1 MEEIFRK
8 FSSRDGKMSKVGGR
22 EGHEKVGRQMADAFY
37 PFVGEGPADIPGL
50 ATPAAGQQGNVA
62 DTQPTPAPGA
72 VATQNPTP
80 ENSQIGDPMATPQ
93 PPTSPAHAGARPET
107 TPDPKVHVLGAVVS
121 NPARIAVFDDPAAAP
136 RVVVVQPKDIRTYLE
151 EVTATVTRLAK
162 EQGGRIS
169 FTVIR
174 EVVENL
180 VHAYF
185 IEPTISILDGGNTIR
200 FSDQGPGIS
209 EKSRALE
216 YGTTSAT
223 EEMKRYIRGV
233 GSGLPYAQQYMED
246 HGGTLTIEDNIHSG
260 TIVTISLPTG
270 GSTMLKRGVAGAEG
284 IAAQMANAQ
293 LAGMPY
299 AATPMPGVPAP
310 GASQMMAPQRGMAQP
325 ANNQL
330 ADYPQQDIPMPGY
343 PQQVG
348 YPTQQMPGYQQQP
361 AFAQQGYAPYGYPQP
376 HPYGTYQPAY
386 QQVAGPQQAAP
397 EPPATAPQPGAGAI
411 LDLSDRAQ
419 QVLEWLAEHESV
431 GPTDLTK
438 AYGGSLSTWTRQLQ
452 ELEDQGIL
460 RKRGQKRYLT
470 SAGRTLI

>member
-1 MEEIFRK
+1 M
-8 FSSRDGKMSKVGGR
+8 
-22 EGHEKVGRQMADAFY
+22 
-37 PFVGEGPADIPGL
+37 
-50 ATPAAGQQGNVA
+50 
-62 DTQPTPAPGA
+62 
-72 VATQNPTP
+72 
-80 ENSQIGDPMATPQ
+80 
-93 PPTSPAHAGARPET
+93 
-107 TPDPKVHVLGAVVS
+107 
-121 NPARIAVFDDPAAAP
+121 
-136 RVVVVQPKDIRTYLE
+136 
-151 EVTATVTRLAK
+151 
-162 EQGGRIS
+162 
-169 FTVIR
+169 
-174 EVVENL
+174 
-180 VHAYF
+180 HAYF

-386 QQVAGPQQAAP
+386 QQVASPQQAAP

>member
-1 MEEIFRK
+1 MGEIFRK
-8 FSSRDGKMSKVGGR
+8 FSSRDGKVSKVGDR
-22 EGHEKVGRQMADAFY
+22 EGHERVGRQMADAFY

-93 PPTSPAHAGARPET
+93 PPASPAHAGARPET

-121 NPARIAVFDDPAAAP
+121 NPARIAVFDDAAAAP

-270 GSTMLKRGVAGAEG
+270 GSTMLKRGVAGTEG

-397 EPPATAPQPGAGAI
+397 EPPATAPQPAAGAI

>member
-8 FSSRDGKMSKVGGR
+8 FLSRDGKMSKVGGR
-22 EGHEKVGRQMADAFY
+22 EGHKKVGRQMADAFY

-93 PPTSPAHAGARPET
+93 PPASPAHAGARPET

-386 QQVAGPQQAAP
+386 QQVASPQQAAP
-397 EPPATAPQPGAGAI
+397 EPPATAPQPAAGAI